1 MKSDIEI
8 ANSVKLLPI
17 TEVAKRLD
25 IQDDNLEL
33 YGKYKAKISQKPS
46 PKTKNLVL
54 VTAINPTA
62 FGEGKTTTSIGL
74 ADGMSKLGKKV
85 CLALREPSLGPV
97 FGIKGGAT
105 GGGMAQIAPMEDIN
119 LHFTGDMH
127 AITTA
132 NNLISAILDN
142 HLMQGNE
149 LDIDVDNII
158 WKRCM
163 DMNDRALRYI
173 QVGQGGAKNGVPR
186 KDGFNITAASEIMA
200 ILCLSKD
207 MADLKVR
214 LGNIIVAYDKNGNAV
229 TAKDLGVV
237 DAVAIVLKDAL
248 KPNLV
253 QTLEG
258 TPAIVHGGPFANI
271 AHGCNT
277 IIATKLAM
285 SLADYVITEAGF
297 GADLGAEKFLDIKCR
312 AADIE
317 PKAVVLVATVRAL
330 KYNGGIKKEDVA
342 KEDLTAL
349 KIGMPNLV
357 GHIRNLRDVYG
368 VNVVVAVNKF
378 VTDTDEEIKMIEDAC
393 RAEGAVCALCEC
405 WAKGGEGSVEL
416 ANAVLEAIDKPSK
429 LKYSYDLDMSIEDK
443 IFAVASKVYGAGA
456 VEYSDIAKES
466 IAKINRLGKG
476 NLPICIAKTQ
486 YSFSD
491 DMTKLGRPTGFT
503 MTVRDVEIRGGAG
516 FLVVVC
522 GSIMLMPGLGK
533 KPSAL
538 GMTIDA
544 ETNEIKG
551 LF

>member
-8 ANSVKLLPI
+8 ANSAPLLPI
-17 TEVAKRLD
+17 RKIAEKL
-25 IQDDNLEL
+25 NLNENEL
-33 YGKYKAKISQKPS
+33 EAYGNYKAKIAKKPS
-46 PKTKNLVL
+46 PKTDNLIL

-74 ADGMSKLGKKV
+74 ADGMNKLGKKV

-119 LHFTGDMH
+119 LHFTGDIH

-132 NNLISAILDN
+132 NNLISALIDN
-142 HLMQGNE
+142 HIMQGNE
-149 LDIDVDNII
+149 LGIDPDKVV

-163 DMNDRALRYI
+163 DMNDRALRSI
-173 QVGQGGAKNGVPR
+173 EVALGGEKNGVPR

-200 ILCLSKD
+200 ILCLASDIK
-207 MADLKVR
+207 DLKKR
-214 LGNIIVAYDKNGNAV
+214 IGDIIIAYDKKGEAV
-229 TAKDLGVV
+229 TCAQLGGV
-237 DAVAIVLKDAL
+237 DAVAITLKDAL

-271 AHGCNT
+271 AHGCNS
-277 IIATKLAM
+277 IIATRLAM
-285 SLADYVITEAGF
+285 SVADYVITEAGF

-312 AADIE
+312 IADIR
-317 PKAVVLVATVRAL
+317 PKAVVLVATARAL
-330 KYNGGIKKEDVA
+330 KYNGGIA
-342 KEDLTAL
+342 KEDGAKENLVAL
-349 KIGMPNLV
+349 EKGMPNLI
-357 GHIRNLRDVYG
+357 GHIRNLKNVYG

-378 VTDTDEEIKMIEDAC
+378 VTDTDKEIQMIKDAC
-393 RAEGAVCALCEC
+393 EKENVPCALCEC

-416 ANAVLEAIDKPSK
+416 AKAVLAQLDKPST
-429 LKYSYDLDMSIEDK
+429 LNFAYELNMSVEDK
-443 IFAVASKVYGAGA
+443 IFAVASKVYGASK
-456 VEYSDIAKES
+456 VEFSEQAKSSLAMIE
-466 IAKINRLGKG
+466 KLGKS
-476 NLPICIAKTQ
+476 NLPVCIAKTQ

-491 DMTKLGRPTGFT
+491 DATKLGRPTGFT
-503 MTVRDVEIRGGAG
+503 MKVRDIEIRGGAG

-522 GSIMLMPGLGK
+522 GNIMLMPGLSK
-533 KPSAL
+533 RPSAL
-538 GMTIDA
+538 GMTIDD
-544 ETNEIKG
+544 ETQEIRG